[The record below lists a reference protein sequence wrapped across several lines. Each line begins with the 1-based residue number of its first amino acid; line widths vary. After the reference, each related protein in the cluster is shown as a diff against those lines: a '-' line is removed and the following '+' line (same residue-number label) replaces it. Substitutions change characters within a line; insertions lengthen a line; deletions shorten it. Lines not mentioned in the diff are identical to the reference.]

1 MEIDVRS
8 SEEGNCLKRAKSW
21 STESFTLIRTT
32 GGYGVIISASIR
44 KELEVLDSIA
54 WTRKYKSIWLQ
65 YLGRVKSFSLSSTQ
79 INESASTSMN
89 YIGAISFNMI
99 EDTTKIGGRV
109 RKMAS
114 SAIFIMMIIMT
125 KAMVSFLIA
134 AVIKMAN

>member
-1 MEIDVRS
+1 
-8 SEEGNCLKRAKSW
+8 
-21 STESFTLIRTT
+21 
-32 GGYGVIISASIR
+32 
-44 KELEVLDSIA
+44 
-54 WTRKYKSIWLQ
+54 
-65 YLGRVKSFSLSSTQ
+65 
-79 INESASTSMN
+79 MN